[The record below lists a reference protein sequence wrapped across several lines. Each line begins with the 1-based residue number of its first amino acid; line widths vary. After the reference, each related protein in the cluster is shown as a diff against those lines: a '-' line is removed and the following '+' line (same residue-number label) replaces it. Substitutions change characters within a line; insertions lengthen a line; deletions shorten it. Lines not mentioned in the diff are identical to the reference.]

1 MFSFSIELKIS
12 IVLLIQLLDRSKR
25 GNRLF
30 DGCTPTGIP
39 IKKGIFIAFAMG
51 FTIGITIALPIRS
64 LDPSLF
70 AQLILQGRNNQ
81 VQLTF
86 NRVFTFDKRG
96 GNSYNHAGVT
106 WVWEI

>member
-1 MFSFSIELKIS
+1 MESLHFHSIHLSPLRFIFMFSFSIELKIS

-39 IKKGIFIAFAMG
+39 IKRGIFIAFAMG
-51 FTIGITIALPIRS
+51 FTIALPIRS

-81 VQLTF
+81 V
-86 NRVFTFDKRG
+86 
-96 GNSYNHAGVT
+96 
-106 WVWEI
+106 

>member
-39 IKKGIFIAFAMG
+39 IKRGIFIAFAIG
-51 FTIGITIALPIRS
+51 FTIGITIGITIALPIRS
-64 LDPSLF
+64 LDPTGSQQSGAIDL
-70 AQLILQGRNNQ
+70 
-81 VQLTF
+81 
-86 NRVFTFDKRG
+86 
-96 GNSYNHAGVT
+96 
-106 WVWEI
+106 